1 LLQNWVRLA
10 LHHQILEGVLMER
23 KLGYTVPFYFPNMFT
38 MTFFYL
44 GIKKGVEQ
52 NSTPLRDKTS

>member
-1 LLQNWVRLA
+1 
-10 LHHQILEGVLMER
+10 
-23 KLGYTVPFYFPNMFT
+23 MFT
-38 MTFFYL
+38 MSFFYL